1 MKDLLRST
9 FRPLCEWMTERAS
22 WLLLLAGFAL
32 VLATFAVRQGGIRLE
47 TVLDILAA
55 TGTALLSGGLFAWL
69 TKTAQLKGVFRRDLE
84 GVIYSERHALVRK
97 DVDKLWVAV
106 TRALHNDAFR
116 EIEEKIY
123 EAIRLTY
130 LPTNKDFYYRR
141 VERDVEV
148 ELVDPDKQVIEV
160 TILFQAI
167 LVPDRSKVGLVRPYA
182 FQSGVQGRGI
192 EAPRVTCRHCR
203 IVGGQVINEADAV
216 VDPNNPGTLT
226 CRLPITVQEPV
237 RIKDSIKFRQI
248 LPRDNLLMWR
258 AISYVDGFRIRVQNL
273 SPDKLLIQHGPLGTL
288 ELVEERILSNTT
300 TISTDDLIFAGQGVI
315 LSFQAIA

>member
-1 MKDLLRST
+1 MD
-9 FRPLCEWMTERAS
+9 
-22 WLLLLAGFAL
+22 
-32 VLATFAVRQGGIRLE
+32 
-47 TVLDILAA
+47 DILAA

-69 TKTAQLKGVFRRDLE
+69 TKTAQLQGVFRRDLE

-123 EAIRLTY
+123 QAIRLTY
-130 LPTNKDFYYRR
+130 LPTNKDFYYRG

-226 CRLPITVQEPV
+226 CRLP
-237 RIKDSIKFRQI
+237 
-248 LPRDNLLMWR
+248 
-258 AISYVDGFRIRVQNL
+258 NL